1 MNEQHSYR
9 AEILPVPE
17 STSRPLWSVMIPT
30 YNCANYLRETLTSV
44 LAQDLGPEVMQ
55 IEVVDDCSTQDD
67 PAAVVQELG
76 QGRVNFYQ
84 QPKNIG
90 YIRNFATCLQR
101 SRGHLVH
108 LLHGDD
114 CVLNGFYSKMQFL
127 FKQHS
132 EIGAA
137 FCRHIIMDEHGDWQ
151 RFSRVEQP
159 ESGVLSHWFMRI
171 ATELPLQT
179 PSMVVRREVYETLGG
194 FDCRLVSCG
203 EDWEMWVRIAAQY
216 PVAYEIE
223 PLALYRDRSNSLTK
237 RSTKTGQNIRD
248 VRTATDIVKSYLP
261 TPLAKELNRKARKNW
276 AAWALHYAEQ
286 FLAHRDRR
294 AAMTQIREGLQCS
307 RSYSTVIQAILLVL
321 KIAKQW
327 IV

>member
-1 MNEQHSYR
+1 MIVLPR
-9 AEILPVPE
+9 MIL
-17 STSRPLWSVMIPT
+17 
-30 YNCANYLRETLTSV
+30 N
-44 LAQDLGPEVMQ
+44 
-55 IEVVDDCSTQDD
+55 
-67 PAAVVQELG
+67 
-76 QGRVNFYQ
+76 
-84 QPKNIG
+84 
-90 YIRNFATCLQR
+90 
-101 SRGHLVH
+101 
-108 LLHGDD
+108 
-114 CVLNGFYSKMQFL
+114 
-127 FKQHS
+127 
-132 EIGAA
+132 
-137 FCRHIIMDEHGDWQ
+137 EHGDWQ

-194 FDCRLVSCG
+194 FDCRLMSCG

-261 TPLAKELNRKARKNW
+261 TPVAEQLNRKARENW
-276 AAWALHYAEQ
+276 AGWALHYAEQ

-327 IV
+327 IVQPVRHQ